1 MKNFFQ
7 IKDGTFS
14 SSNNHLIKQI
24 NINLVKRGDIICLLG
39 KSGVGKTTILRTIA
53 GLQKLNKGIIILD
66 NRIISSENYH
76 EDPENRQIALSFQEN
91 SLFPHVDVLRNIEIG
106 ERNKKDENKLEK
118 KEVII
123 KLKLKHL
130 LKKYPHEIS
139 SGEAQRVSL
148 ARSLLTNP
156 KLLLLDEPFANIDEG
171 MKENLHIELKK
182 ILKKYKI
189 STLIV
194 THDYNEAFY
203 FGSKCAL
210 FVDHNL
216 EQFDTPYKIYHFPKS
231 EKVANYFNKGVFI
244 NVKVVSKFAV
254 KHEILGVIS
263 GNFINP
269 QQIGKNVR
277 LLIQPEDLV
286 HDDKSKLKFQ
296 IIDKKFIGTN
306 FIYYL
311 KLNSKVFLPVL
322 VHAHHYHMHEINQ
335 EFGLKYP
342 INIDHLVC
350 F

>member
-1 MKNFFQ
+1 LKNFFQ
-7 IKDGTFS
+7 IIDGTFS
-14 SSNNHLIKQI
+14 SSRNHVIKQI
-24 NINLVKRGDIICLLG
+24 NLSLEKRGDIICLLG

-53 GLQKLNKGIIILD
+53 GLQKLNKGTIMLD
-66 NRIISSENYH
+66 NQILSSEKFH
-76 EDPENRQIALSFQEN
+76 EVPENRKVALSFQEN
-91 SLFPHVDVLRNIEIG
+91 SLFPHINVLQNIDIGNKNKGYDNGPNKNEI
-106 ERNKKDENKLEK
+106 
-118 KEVII
+118 II
-123 KLKLKHL
+123 KLKLEDI

-171 MKENLHIELKK
+171 MKESIHVELKK
-182 ILKKYKI
+182 ILKKYQI

-194 THDYNEAFY
+194 THDFNEAFY

-210 FVDHNL
+210 LIDNYL

-254 KHEILGVIS
+254 EHKQLGLIT

-269 QQIGKNVR
+269 QKIGGNVR
-277 LLIQPEDLV
+277 LLIQPEDLI
-286 HDDKSKLKFQ
+286 HDDKSKLKFK
-296 IIDKKFIGTN
+296 IVDKKFVGTN

-311 KLNSKVFLPVL
+311 RLNSKISLPVL
-322 VHAHHYHMHEINQ
+322 VHAHHSHMHQINQ
-335 EFGLKYP
+335 EFGLKHP
-342 INIDHLVC
+342 IDIDHLVC